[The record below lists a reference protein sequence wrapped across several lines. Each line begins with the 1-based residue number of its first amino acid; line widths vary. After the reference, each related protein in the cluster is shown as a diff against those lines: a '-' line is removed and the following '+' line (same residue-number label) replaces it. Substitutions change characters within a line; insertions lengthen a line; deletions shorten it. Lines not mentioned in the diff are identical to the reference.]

1 MRENMDE
8 DRMKLALE
16 GCAPKPIILESSD
29 VSDYEDNKTKH
40 QKKSK
45 SYSFKKSVI
54 CLYCLFFLSLTLSH
68 FLTGPIKG
76 LYHDLLITRK
86 PLLLY

>member
-1 MRENMDE
+1 MFILQIAGRIIRVDHVEEYKVPKMRENMDE

-45 SYSFKKSVI
+45 SYSFKKRVI
-54 CLYCLFFLSLTLSH
+54 CL
-68 FLTGPIKG
+68 
-76 LYHDLLITRK
+76 
-86 PLLLY
+86 